1 MAKTTAQDVAK
12 AIQTNLGLEAEPTGQ
27 QVAHSMYMSA
37 SENLRA
43 SVGDPLETNSLD
55 FMNGLLEYPET
66 LATEWV
72 TLATRIGRTIAHTN
86 ILSNRLAP
94 FKMQNMP
101 LGYTMEEY
109 FVEAAKEH
117 AYDQEAS
124 ETNVFKRELPDIKTA
139 FYIVN
144 RKSFYK
150 STVTDDDLRSYFVTW
165 DGVNSLI
172 AKIVDSLYNGDNRDD
187 YNYMKSALT
196 THYENGFMKIINLAN
211 PVTDTASAKDLAR
224 QLTMYASILT
234 EPHNEY
240 NAMGVTKQNELDD
253 LYIILTAESNSFL
266 NIDWLSQTFQL
277 DVANF
282 KTHVLVIPTLP
293 ETDNGKVEA
302 MLVDREIY
310 RVFDQK
316 YNVNTQYNGEG
327 LYWNYWLHHWE
338 GIATSRFAN
347 AIAFVSGGAENT
359 VTGVTVNPDAISIKA
374 NETKKVK
381 MSIQK
386 TGIDASV
393 SVTASSS
400 DPNITADI
408 NDDYTEVT
416 ITANGSATAGLKTVT
431 VKDTVASVQAVIQV
445 VVIAA

>member
-1 MAKTTAQDVAK
+1 MAKTKAEDVAK
-12 AIQTNLGLEAEPTGQ
+12 SIQESLGLENTPTGQ
-27 QVAHSMYMSA
+27 QVAHSMYLAS
-37 SENLRA
+37 SENFRA

-72 TLATRIGRTIAHTN
+72 TLATRIGRVIAHKN
-86 ILSNRLAP
+86 ILSNKLAP
-94 FKMQNMP
+94 FKMTNMP
-101 LGYTMEEY
+101 LGYTMEEF

-117 AYDQEAS
+117 GYNQQEA
-124 ETNVFKRELPDIKTA
+124 ETNLFKRELPDIKTA

-144 RKSFYK
+144 RKSYYK
-150 STVTDDDLRSYFVTW
+150 ATVTDDDLRSYFVTW

-172 AKIVDSLYNGDNRDD
+172 ARIVDSLYNGDNRDD

-196 THYENGFMKIINLAN
+196 THYENGYMKIINLDA
-211 PVTDTASAKDLAR
+211 PVTDTATAKDLAR

-240 NAMGVTKQNELDD
+240 NAMSVTKQNELDD
-253 LYIILTAESNSFL
+253 LYIILTAESNSYL

-293 ETDNGKVEA
+293 DTTNGKVEA

-310 RVFDQK
+310 KVFDQK

-338 GIATSRFAN
+338 AIATSRFAN
-347 AIAFVSGGAENT
+347 AIAFVSGSATNK
-359 VTGVTVNPDAISIKA
+359 VTGITIEPEAIAIKKD
-374 NETKKVK
+374 ETKKVK

-393 SVTASSS
+393 SVTATPS
-400 DPNITADI
+400 DEQITATI

-416 ITANGSATAGLKTVT
+416 ISATSSATAGLKTVE
-431 VKDTVASVQAVIQV
+431 VKDTVANVSAIIQV
-445 VVIAA
+445 VVTE